1 MDERA
6 YYDRIDSTAADPPD
20 LFEHFE
26 RRSVDGRVYHV
37 LPSPSHGVEG
47 GTVIDPTADAVVRGY
62 PSVPRVLVLDP
73 GLTTVFDA
81 DESVVIEEKL
91 NGANVRVVDLRAVAE
106 RDVTDHG
113 ERSATGTDAGGLAAE
128 GPVALTRSGHVC
140 PYTTERVRDALDLD
154 PFFADHPEAMLCAEL
169 IGPETPY
176 TTHDYADVGGDA
188 IRVFGVR
195 DRETGRPLPVSER
208 RERCVSYDL
217 PQVASFGRVEAERAA
232 ATVREVIETLDD
244 ERREGVVVKS
254 VDGSE
259 MVKYTTEAQHHAD
272 LAHAFGLPFDYGQD
286 FLFSRVIREVFQTV
300 EFDEDAERRR
310 ARAHALGE
318 SILLPAAD
326 AVETVA
332 GGGAVGTDHTV
343 RGTPATV
350 TALLDHLREQSITV
364 EVRADDREDGERVV
378 RFRKR
383 SAASTDRIAHYLD
396 GGIVDE

>member
-26 RRSVDGRVYHV
+26 RRSVDGRVHHV

-73 GLTTVFDA
+73 GLTTVFEA
-81 DESVVIEEKL
+81 DEPVAVEEKL
-91 NGANVRVVDLRAVAE
+91 NGANVRIVDLRDTAGTTAGTAE
-106 RDVTDHG
+106 RAAAG
-113 ERSATGTDAGGLAAE
+113 DAGSDGLAAA

-140 PYTTERVRDALDLD
+140 PYTTERVRDALDVE
-154 PFFADHPEAMLCAEL
+154 PFFTDHPEAMLCAEL

-176 TTHDYADVGGDA
+176 TTHDYADVDGDA
-188 IRVFGVR
+188 IRVFDVR
-195 DRETGRPLPVSER
+195 DRETGTPLPVTER
-208 RERCVSYDL
+208 RERCASYDL
-217 PQVASFGRVEAERAA
+217 PQVASFGRVEAGSAVER
-232 ATVREVIETLDD
+232 VREVIETLDA
-244 ERREGVVVKS
+244 EGREGVVVKS
-254 VDGSE
+254 ADGAE

-300 EFDEDAERRR
+300 EFAEDDERRR
-310 ARAHALGE
+310 ARAHDLGE
-318 SILLPAAD
+318 SILLPAA
-326 AVETVA
+326 ETVEA
-332 GGGAVGTDHTV
+332 VADGEAVGTDHTV
-343 RGTPATV
+343 RGSPGTV
-350 TALLDHLREQSITV
+350 AALLDHLRDQSLTV
-364 EVRADDREDGERVV
+364 DVRADDRQDGERVV

-396 GGIVDE
+396 GGTVDE